1 MNFIY
6 KKTRLFTFLLF
17 FVFFNITYI
26 SNSYS
31 QSSIAVLDVLS
42 LLKDSN
48 AAKSM
53 KEQLD
58 KAAKQYTEEEKKQ
71 AKEIQKKEEELLRQK
86 KTLTPEAFSD
96 RKNTFEKTV
105 IEFNKKREGKRS
117 ALSKAERESMR
128 KIEEVVEKVVKEIQA
143 ADNISIVIKKTA
155 VILSEDSIDITAKVV
170 EKLNKELKT
179 VDVKIVLP

>member
-1 MNFIY
+1 MNSIY
-6 KKTRLFTFLLF
+6 KKKRLFIFFLF
-17 FVFFNITYI
+17 FIFFNITYI

-31 QSSIAVLDVLS
+31 QSSIAVLDVLVM
-42 LLKDSN
+42 LKDSS

-58 KAAKQYTEEEKKQ
+58 KTAKQYTEEEKKQ

-105 IEFNKKREGKRS
+105 IEFNKNREGKRT
-117 ALSKAERESMR
+117 ALAKAERESMR
-128 KIEEVVEKVVKEIQA
+128 QIEDAVEKIVKEIQA

-155 VILSEDSIDITAKVV
+155 VILSEDNIDITSKVV

-179 VDVKIVLP
+179 VDVKIAP